1 VNYIAQ
7 QAGGKDKLADLK
19 IATLYHGSPYGTE
32 TNSVLELLSR
42 EYGFDLKLLEVP
54 HPGNEQQAQW
64 LQIRQFQPD
73 WVILRGWGVMN
84 PVAIK
89 TAKRYGFPVD
99 RIIGN
104 IWSNSEED
112 VRPAG
117 DAAKGFVSIT
127 THPAGT
133 NFPILKDIKSSVI
146 DAGKTDLQDPSR
158 FGTVYY
164 NLGVVNGIL
173 NVEAVRLAQEKFG
186 HKALSGEQV
195 RWGFENLNLDDER
208 LQELGA
214 KGLVQPLKLS
224 CYDHEGG
231 GAVRFQQWDGQAWQ
245 VISDWVQADRKLL
258 RPLIDKASAQYA
270 SENGITPRDCSA
282 PG

>member
-1 VNYIAQ
+1 
-7 QAGGKDKLADLK
+7 
-19 IATLYHGSPYGTE
+19 
-32 TNSVLELLSR
+32 
-42 EYGFDLKLLEVP
+42 
-54 HPGNEQQAQW
+54 
-64 LQIRQFQPD
+64 
-73 WVILRGWGVMN
+73 MN

-117 DAAKGFVSIT
+117 DTAKGFVSIT

-133 NFPILKDIKSSVI
+133 DFPVLQGIKASVV
-146 DAGKTDLQDPSR
+146 DAGKSDLQDPSR

-173 NVEAVRLAQEKFG
+173 NVEAVRLAQEKYG
-186 HKALSGEQV
+186 HKPLSGEQV
-195 RWGFENLNLDDER
+195 RWGFENLNLDNKR
-208 LQELGA
+208 LEELGA
-214 KGLVQPLKLS
+214 LGLVQPLELS

-245 VISDWVQADRKLL
+245 VISDWVQADRQLL

-270 SENGITPRDCSA
+270 QENGITPRDCA
-282 PG
+282 PI